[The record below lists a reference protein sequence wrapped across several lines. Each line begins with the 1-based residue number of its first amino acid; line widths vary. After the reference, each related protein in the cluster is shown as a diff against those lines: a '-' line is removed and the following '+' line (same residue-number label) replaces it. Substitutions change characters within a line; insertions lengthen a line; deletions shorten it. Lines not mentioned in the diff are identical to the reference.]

1 MRTPLFALFAAVCAG
16 PVAAAD
22 VPATEPTIYLQA
34 WLGGLGTSSDSWQAT
49 DSNNDSV
56 LGDLGTLPF
65 GGGAGQ
71 KLWGTGA
78 WKVGFEG
85 GALGTWKSDN
95 TQFRGVS
102 SGGTTVQVQVDS
114 QFFSI
119 GVFMGAVASVN
130 LSRYARIYVAG
141 GPSATWAWV
150 DDDGNNNTS
159 STGNTVDLSNSDS
172 DGSFVAYGRAGVEF
186 ALANGFT
193 FGASVRYADDDFSFG
208 KAGDLKLDE
217 PLYMLTLGAV
227 LQ

>member
-1 MRTPLFALFAAVCAG
+1 MKASWLALCALACAG
-16 PVAAAD
+16 PVAAAESRAAA
-22 VPATEPTIYLQA
+22 PPIYLQA

-71 KLWGTGA
+71 KLWGTDA
-78 WKVGFEG
+78 WKIGFEG

-102 SGGTTVQVQVDS
+102 SGGTTVQVTVDS
-114 QFFSI
+114 KYFSI
-119 GVFMGAVASVN
+119 GIFMGGVVSVN
-130 LSRYARIYVAG
+130 LSRYVRLYVAG

-150 DDDGNNNTS
+150 DDDGGNNDTA
-159 STGNTVDLSNSDS
+159 GNTVDLSNSDS
-172 DGSFVAYGRAGVEF
+172 DGSFVAYGRAGIEF
-186 ALANGFT
+186 ALNSGFT

-217 PLYMLTLGAV
+217 PLYLLTLGAV
-227 LQ
+227 LP

>member
-1 MRTPLFALFAAVCAG
+1 MKAPLLALVALVCAG
-16 PVAAAD
+16 SAAAAESPAN
-22 VPATEPTIYLQA
+22 VPTMYLQA
-34 WLGGLGTSSDSWQAT
+34 WLGGLGTSSDSWKAT
-49 DSNNDSV
+49 DTNSDSV

-71 KLWGTGA
+71 KLWGTGS
-78 WKVGFEG
+78 WKIGFEG

-102 SGGTTVQVQVDS
+102 SGGTTVQVKVDS
-114 QFFSI
+114 KFFSL

-130 LSRYARIYVAG
+130 LSQHVRLYVAG

-150 DDDGNNNTS
+150 DDDGNNNDT
-159 STGNTVDLSNSDS
+159 TGNTVDLSNSDS
-172 DGSFVAYGRAGVEF
+172 DASFVAYGRAGIEF

-208 KAGDLKLDE
+208 SAGDLKLDE
-217 PLYMLTLGAV
+217 PLYLVTLGAI
-227 LQ
+227 L